1 MESRVRLELEC
12 VSQCLLVQ
20 LEDERTGLVVS
31 LDCQYDDDGAPTD
44 LLTPDCQHWLTKA
57 GCGSLTRVSEV
68 MTGMKEDQGIRQCIE
83 VGGEGAE

>member
-31 LDCQYDDDGAPTD
+31 LDCQYDDEGAPTD
-44 LLTPDCQHWLTKA
+44 LLTPDCQHWLARA
-57 GCGSLTRVSEV
+57 GCGSLTTVSEV
-68 MTGMKEDQGIRQCIE
+68 MTGMKEDQGIRQSIE